1 MSCGVCLY
9 SVIPS
14 RLDVLRCHLISG
26 HSFPPA
32 FLVYL
37 LVCVYLTRS
46 SRLGNKLALNIQTDY
61 SECTP
66 LRSSGEEKE
75 GPLASLVPLPW
86 IISLPTFRLL
96 SEPDPTTVSA
106 KANVI
111 FEQGLERDIDDM
123 REKRLEQQ
131 DKSRRTIWQRVGIRL
146 APEGETQE
154 SARNG
159 QVLTRYKNLICSSS
173 FTEWQVKSTAS
184 SHNPNRLQ
192 GSPAPKWYCS
202 PSCFIVSLFFFFLKC
217 SRKSSKRCCLAIST
231 CSYGKCRFQSSP
243 NSIFSLSQNNLLS
256 HFKFW
261 GQKVTKKSKEISN
274 FILKHSK

>member
-32 FLVYL
+32 FLIYL

-46 SRLGNKLALNIQTDY
+46 SRLRNKLALNIQTDY
-61 SECTP
+61 PECTP

-86 IISLPTFRLL
+86 IISLPAFRLL
-96 SEPDPTTVSA
+96 SEPDPTTVSERA
-106 KANVI
+106 DVI
-111 FEQGLERDIDDM
+111 FKQGLERDIDNM

-131 DKSRRTIWQRVGIRL
+131 DKSRGTIWQRIGTRS

-159 QVLTRYKNLICSSS
+159 QVLMRYKNVICSSS
-173 FTEWQVKSTAS
+173 FIEWRVKRTAS
-184 SHNPNRLQ
+184 THNPDRLQ
-192 GSPAPKWYCS
+192 GSPAHKWYCS
-202 PSCFIVSLFFFFLKC
+202 PSSITDVLFC
-217 SRKSSKRCCLAIST
+217 S
-231 CSYGKCRFQSSP
+231 
-243 NSIFSLSQNNLLS
+243 
-256 HFKFW
+256 
-261 GQKVTKKSKEISN
+261 
-274 FILKHSK
+274 